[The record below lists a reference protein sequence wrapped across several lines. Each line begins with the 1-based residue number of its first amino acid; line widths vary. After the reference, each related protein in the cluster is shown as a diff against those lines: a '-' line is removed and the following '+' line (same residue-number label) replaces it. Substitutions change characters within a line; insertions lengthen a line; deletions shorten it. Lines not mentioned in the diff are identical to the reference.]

1 MFANISPFGIRGF
14 SLSQCSSYYSLK
26 LIKFTLKKL
35 LKSTHLTMIDFFKG
49 IFSYNKLTPAGNH
62 EKYTKIYN
70 PYFLRRKLRTRT
82 RHFKILPY
90 PFRIPYPGFNTNFFR
105 TPTRTKSL
113 SPSYLRTTKSKFTRS
128 PYIFLS
134 RT

>member
-1 MFANISPFGIRGF
+1 
-14 SLSQCSSYYSLK
+14 
-26 LIKFTLKKL
+26 
-35 LKSTHLTMIDFFKG
+35 MIDFFKG

-62 EKYTKIYN
+62 EKYTKIYS

-90 PFRIPYPGFNTNFFR
+90 PFRIPYPGFSTNFFR
-105 TPTRTKSL
+105 TLTRTKSL
-113 SPSYLRTTKSKFTRS
+113 KTVPYPSYLRTTKSKFTRT
-128 PYIFLS
+128 PYILLS